1 VGRATLHNF
10 DEIERKDIR
19 EGDRVV
25 IEKGGEVIPKI
36 VRVVPGTGK
45 RGPKFVLP
53 TKCPVCSS
61 PLERDPEQAAVR
73 CENLYCPAQVRRRIQ
88 YYASRGALD
97 IEGLGERT
105 VDLLVDAG
113 LVKDPADLYDLTVDQ
128 VEKLE
133 GMGEKSA
140 QNLVSAIQASK
151 NAPLARLVTALGI
164 RHVGNTVARI
174 LAEEFRSLRLI
185 TEADEEA
192 PQRISGIGPEI
203 AASVVS
209 FFRSKEGRSLVR
221 RLEERGVKGRPPER
235 RASTAGPF
243 AGKSFVITGTLET
256 PREEVERLIL
266 SAGGRVTSS
275 VSKKTDAVI
284 VGTEPGSKLKKAKSL
299 GVATWDEAKFRAALQ
314 EAGLRRAA
322 R

>member
-1 VGRATLHNF
+1 
-10 DEIERKDIR
+10 
-19 EGDRVV
+19 
-25 IEKGGEVIPKI
+25 
-36 VRVVPGTGK
+36 
-45 RGPKFVLP
+45 
-53 TKCPVCSS
+53 
-61 PLERDPEQAAVR
+61 
-73 CENLYCPAQVRRRIQ
+73 
-88 YYASRGALD
+88 
-97 IEGLGERT
+97 
-105 VDLLVDAG
+105 
-113 LVKDPADLYDLTVDQ
+113 
-128 VEKLE
+128 
-133 GMGEKSA
+133 
-140 QNLVSAIQASK
+140 
-151 NAPLARLVTALGI
+151 VTALGI

-192 PQRISGIGPEI
+192 LQRISGIGPEI